1 MTPTRREIDP
11 DLLAQAE
18 RGELTRSNTRKGT
31 SQRRAVD
38 RISYLKRRG
47 SRPELPAREA
57 LGHEVDLARPKVAS
71 FYAADPIQL
80 VTLEGVTGAEM
91 RRAGLYMVAVRQ
103 LLESSDRG
111 GREWEQAAKAF
122 KQRFSRWKQIA
133 GRTLLTDP
141 RAVVVL
147 GEELR
152 AADTEVVFDSG
163 RSRPGRRRRT

>member
-1 MTPTRREIDP
+1 MTPARREIDP
-11 DLLAQAE
+11 DLLAQAQ
-18 RGELTRSNTRKGT
+18 RGELSRTNTRQGT
-31 SQRRAVD
+31 AQRRAVD
-38 RISYLKRRG
+38 RVSYLKRRA
-47 SRPELPAREA
+47 SRPDLPAREA

-80 VTLEGVTGAEM
+80 ITLEGVTGAEM
-91 RRAGLYMVAVRQ
+91 RRAGLYMVAARQ
-103 LLESSDRG
+103 LLESHGRS

-122 KQRFSRWKQIA
+122 EQRFSRWKPIA

-141 RAVVVL
+141 RAVVAL
-147 GEELR
+147 AEELR